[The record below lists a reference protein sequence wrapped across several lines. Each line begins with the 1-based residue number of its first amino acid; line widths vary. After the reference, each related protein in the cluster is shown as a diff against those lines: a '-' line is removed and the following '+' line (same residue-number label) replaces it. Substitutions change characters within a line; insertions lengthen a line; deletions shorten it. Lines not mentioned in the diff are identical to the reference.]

1 MSNNPESKLIII
13 SLSIP
18 PEVCGVS
25 DYAFHVAK
33 AMQKNYD
40 VVEVAYDRLPADNL
54 TTTRDF
60 IKVGFWK
67 DLLLNA
73 GVHTTVLL
81 NYTPRGYDNLAIP
94 MKLIL
99 ALRRFRMEEQKHRLF
114 IIFHET
120 WNGSKNLKFHH
131 RVLDKFAIW
140 SAQSLGKIANG
151 IAVITVE
158 QKRKVG
164 AVLANQNVK
173 ILNVGANIF
182 PADLNE
188 GLISVRE
195 SGLWV
200 IFGLPH
206 TRLQTLKTYH
216 RIINILI
223 KSKLIHVIMSIGPSG
238 GNLGKEELMYAEET
252 FGKNR
257 LQQTGSLSVGKVSDL
272 LVRAQG
278 ALIGQTADSL
288 RKSGSFAAVA
298 AHATPVMCDVPA
310 TLLDPPG
317 LSMFRPEE
325 LEADPAIF
333 ELEKAKRSKELHN
346 WYWNTRSWDAIAS
359 DLRNWM
365 KS

>member
-1 MSNNPESKLIII
+1 MKNYPESKLIII

-40 VVEVAYDRLPADNL
+40 VVEVAYDRLPAGNL
-54 TTTRDF
+54 AAANDF

-73 GVHTTVLL
+73 GADTTVLL
-81 NYTPRGYDNLAIP
+81 NYTPRGYHNLAIP

-99 ALRRFRMEEQKHRLF
+99 ALRRFRMEEQKHRLY

-140 SAQSLGKIANG
+140 SAKSLGNIASG
-151 IAVITVE
+151 IAVITSE

-164 AVLANQNVK
+164 SVLQDQKVK

-182 PADLNE
+182 PANFNE

-200 IFGLPH
+200 VFGLPH
-206 TRLQTLKTYH
+206 TRLQTLKTHH
-216 RIINILI
+216 RIISVLI
-223 KSKLIHVIMSIGPSG
+223 ESKLIHVIKSIGPSD
-238 GNLGKEELMYAEET
+238 GNLGKEEFLYAEET
-252 FGKNR
+252 FGKNI
-257 LQQTGSLSVGKVSDL
+257 LQQTGSLSVSAVSDL

-298 AHATPVMCDVPA
+298 AHATPVICDVPA

-333 ELEKAKRSKELHN
+333 EIEKAKRSKQLHD

-359 DLRNWM
+359 DLLIWM